1 MNKEEKVTFPEEAVV
16 EVSDY
21 DPDRGDELL
30 YARDGRA
37 ITNELLGEWRREIES
52 DDTLIDYATSV
63 IHLRR
68 GRPSL
73 TSPGVQSPQVR
84 FRVPARVREKADLA
98 AAQEGKTVSQ
108 LAREVLENYLD
119 ARAA

>member
-1 MNKEEKVTFPEEAVV
+1 MSKEEKVTFPEEAAV

-30 YARDGRA
+30 YTRDGRA
-37 ITNELLGEWRREIES
+37 ITNELIGEWQREIES
-52 DDTLIDYATSV
+52 DDTLIDNATVV
-63 IHLRR
+63 IHPRR

-84 FRVPARVREKADLA
+84 FRVPSRMREKADRV

-119 ARAA
+119 TRAA